1 MSDPKAHGGS
11 AAPIPMVDVG
21 LQNGPLVEEM
31 RAAMAAVLDSG
42 QYILGPNVQAFE
54 REVAAYLGVPEAISV
69 ASGTDAL
76 HLALVAAGI
85 GPGDEVITTP
95 FTFIATANAIRFT
108 GASPVFVDID
118 EATFNITAGAI
129 ERAITPATR
138 AVLPVHLYGQPA
150 QMEAIAALCEERGL
164 ALIEDCAQSFGARRG
179 GRQTGAFGLAGCF
192 SFYPSKNLGGVG
204 DGGLIVT
211 ASEETA
217 AHLRRLR
224 NHGSDRPGHHDEP
237 GFNSR
242 LDELQAAVLRIK
254 LRHIDRFNAER
265 REAASEYD
273 RRLAGLAVKT
283 PFADPGGEHIYHQYT
298 VLCEDRDAVRNRL
311 AAAGIASAVHYML
324 PLHRQPAFA
333 AHAHLSLPVAERAAA
348 RCLCLPMFPGLSSEQ
363 IARIA
368 EVLA

>member
-1 MSDPKAHGGS
+1 MNDRRGSGGS
-11 AAPIPMVDVG
+11 APPIPMVDVG

-54 REVAAYLGVPEAISV
+54 REAAEYLGAAAAIAV

-108 GASPVFVDID
+108 GATPVFVDVD
-118 EATFNITAGAI
+118 PATYNITAEAI

-150 QMEAIAALCEERGL
+150 GMEAITALCEERGL
-164 ALIEDCAQSFGARRG
+164 VLIEDCAQSFGARRG
-179 GRQTGAFGLAGCF
+179 GRQTGTFGLAGCY

-211 ASEETA
+211 SSEETA

-224 NHGSDRPGHHDEP
+224 NHGSERPGFHDEL

-254 LRHIDRFNAER
+254 LRHIDRYNAER
-265 REAASEYD
+265 REAAREYD
-273 RRLAGLAVKT
+273 RMLAGTTLTT
-283 PFADPGGEHIYHQYT
+283 PYADPGGEHIYHQYT
-298 VLCEDRDAVRNRL
+298 VLCEDRDAARERL
-311 AAAGIASAVHYML
+311 ARAGIASAIHYML
-324 PLHRQPAFA
+324 PLHRQRAFL

-348 RCLCLPMFPGLSSEQ
+348 QCLCLPMFPGLSPEQ

-368 EVLA
+368 DVLT